1 MAVPGVSGVSG
12 VSVGGRSFS
21 AADYLV
27 FGVMLAVSAA
37 IGVYHAWADRG
48 RSSSEEF
55 LTGGRRLTALPV
67 SLSLT
72 ASFMSAITM
81 LSNPA
86 EVYRYGASI
95 VFFGVSYAVM
105 VLVTSEIFIPLFYK
119 LSVASTYEYLELRF
133 SRAVRLLGTV
143 FFVAQTVLY
152 TGIVI
157 YAPALALNQVTGID
171 LWGAVVSTG
180 VVCTFYCSVG
190 GLKAVV
196 WTDVFQLGVMLA
208 GFLCVIIGSVRL
220 QGGLAS
226 IVSDSR
232 DGGRLV
238 FQDFDL
244 NPLRRHTFWTI
255 TVGGSFL
262 WISIYGINQ
271 SQVQRYLSCRT
282 MSHARYSLYINLLG
296 LWLVLLCSV
305 FSGVCLYS
313 VYQSCDPWTTGRVA
327 APDQLVPY
335 LVMDIL
341 GDYPGL
347 PGLFVAAAYS
357 GSLRLV
363 NVTLDG
369 VGVSRAPL
377 PRVSE
382 CVPDLSSVP
391 LALLSAGLLYGA
403 LCVAMS
409 GVASVMGGVLQA
421 ALSITGIIGG
431 PLLGLFTLGVLFPFA
446 NSAGALS
453 GLVSGL
459 AVALWVGVG
468 AQMYPPPPEMTRP
481 LALNTSG
488 CNFTAN
494 AERSVLRSGLA
505 DWYSLSYL
513 YFSVLGAVTAVGV
526 GLLVSRL
533 TGRPGTFC
541 SPLAVFYDFNNNRFS
556 FCYTKQNH
564 PGVFGP
570 ELLSQTVGLLSVQ
583 VLRRR
588 RKLLLAS
595 DTPKKLDNANPGFC
609 DVELDEKLP
618 RTLR

>member
-143 FFVAQTVLY
+143 FFLLSHLQVLY

-357 GSLRLV
+357 GSLSTVSSSINALAT
-363 NVTLDG
+363 VTVEDFIKPHTHLSDKSLFWTSKG
-369 VGVSRAPL
+369 T
-377 PRVSE
+377 SE
-382 CVPDLSSVP
+382 CLVLETPRSAKARSS
-391 LALLSAGLLYGA
+391 S
-403 LCVAMS
+403 S
-409 GVASVMGGVLQA
+409 RSA

-446 NSAGALS
+446 NSGALS

-488 CNFTAN
+488 CNFTASGN
-494 AERSVLRSGLA
+494 FNWTSDRSVLRSGLA

-541 SPLAVFYDFNNNRFS
+541 SPPLLRSS
-556 FCYTKQNH
+556 FTDGREAAMN
-564 PGVFGP
+564 
-570 ELLSQTVGLLSVQ
+570 E
-583 VLRRR
+583 
-588 RKLLLAS
+588 
-595 DTPKKLDNANPGFC
+595 
-609 DVELDEKLP
+609 
-618 RTLR
+618 